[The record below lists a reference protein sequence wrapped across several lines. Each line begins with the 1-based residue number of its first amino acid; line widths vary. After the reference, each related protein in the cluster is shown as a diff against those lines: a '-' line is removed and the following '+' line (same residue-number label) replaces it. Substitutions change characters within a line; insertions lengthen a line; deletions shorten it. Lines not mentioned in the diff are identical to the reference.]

1 MGILKFQY
9 GYSLI
14 SCLPNFLLMKIPNF
28 CCCILF
34 SLAPILTT
42 AQITAPDVK
51 QSQYITVL
59 GIAQDGGYPQAGC
72 IAEHC
77 LRHWRGE
84 EKKRQVVSLGLTDQA
99 SGQNWLFEATP
110 DFTTQL
116 QQLQQASGSSN
127 LSGIFLTHAHMGHY
141 AGLLQLGREAMGAK
155 GMPVY
160 VMPKMKEFLETNA
173 PWSQLVS
180 LGNIKL
186 ILMEQDQPIQLA
198 SNLRVTPLKVP
209 HRDEFSETV
218 GFRIETTEKSLL
230 FIPDIDKWPLWE
242 KDIRAEVARVDV
254 ALLDATFYQE
264 GELPNRNMSEI
275 PHPFVAE
282 TISLF
287 SPLSDSVKR
296 KIKFI
301 HFNHTNPLIFDG
313 PERKTVKN
321 LGYAVATEGERI
333 LLNN

>member
-1 MGILKFQY
+1 MSIRTFW
-9 GYSLI
+9 
-14 SCLPNFLLMKIPNF
+14 F
-28 CCCILF
+28 CCFLVLLPRIL
-34 SLAPILTT
+34 P
-42 AQITAPDVK
+42 AQAPDAAT
-51 QSQYITVL
+51 QSSQYITVL

-72 IAEHC
+72 NQEHC

-84 EKKRQVVSLGLTDQA
+84 EAKRQVVSLGLTDKE

-110 DFTTQL
+110 DFTAQL
-116 QQLQQASGSSN
+116 QQLQLASKSTN

-155 GMPVY
+155 GIPVY
-160 VMPKMKEFLETNA
+160 VMPRMKEFLENNA
-173 PWSQLVS
+173 PWSQLVA

-186 ILMEQDQPIQLA
+186 ILMEPDKPIQLTPTIW
-198 SNLRVTPLKVP
+198 VTPLQVP
-209 HRDEFSETV
+209 HRDEFSEAV
-218 GFRIETTEKSLL
+218 GFRVETSEKSLL

-242 KDIRAEVARVDV
+242 RDIRAEVARVDV

-282 TISLF
+282 TIALF
-287 SPLSDSVKR
+287 SPLPTAEKR

-301 HFNHTNPLIFDG
+301 HFNHTNPLILEG
-313 PERKTVKN
+313 PERNRVKN
-321 LGYAVATEGERI
+321 LGFDVATEGERI
-333 LLNN
+333 HLRN

>member
-1 MGILKFQY
+1 MSIRTFLFY
-9 GYSLI
+9 G
-14 SCLPNFLLMKIPNF
+14 FLLLIPF
-28 CCCILF
+28 MPQ
-34 SLAPILTT
+34 AK
-42 AQITAPDVK
+42 AQDAAS
-51 QSQYITVL
+51 QSSQYITVL

-72 IAEHC
+72 TAEHC

-84 EKKRQVVSLGLTDQA
+84 EAKRHVVSLGLTDQT

-110 DFTTQL
+110 DFTGQL
-116 QQLQQASGSSN
+116 QQLFHASGSNN

-155 GMPVY
+155 GIPVY
-160 VMPKMKEFLETNA
+160 VMPRMKEFLEKNA
-173 PWSQLVS
+173 PWSQLVA

-186 ILMEQDQPIQLA
+186 ILMEQDQPIQLIP
-198 SNLRVTPLKVP
+198 NLRVIPVTVP

-218 GFRIETTEKSLL
+218 GFRVETSEKSLL
-230 FIPDIDKWPLWE
+230 FIPDIDKWPLWK
-242 KDIRAEVARVDV
+242 KDIRTEVARVEV

-282 TISLF
+282 TINLF
-287 SPLSDSVKR
+287 SPLPVTEKW

-301 HFNHTNPLIFDG
+301 HFNHTNPLILEG
-313 PERKTVKN
+313 PERDQVKS
-321 LGYAVATEGERI
+321 LGFDVATEGERI
-333 LLNN
+333 VLKK

>member
-1 MGILKFQY
+1 MSIRMFWFSC
-9 GYSLI
+9 SLM
-14 SCLPNFLLMKIPNF
+14 LLSRVIHAQ
-28 CCCILF
+28 
-34 SLAPILTT
+34 APEGSI
-42 AQITAPDVK
+42 QS
-51 QSQYITVL
+51 SQYITVL

-72 IAEHC
+72 TAEHC

-84 EKKRQVVSLGLTDQA
+84 EDKRHVVSLGLTDQA

-116 QQLQQASGSSN
+116 QQLQQASGSTN

-155 GMPVY
+155 VIPVY
-160 VMPKMKEFLETNA
+160 VMPRMKKFLENNA
-173 PWSQLVS
+173 PWSQLVA

-186 ILMEQDQPIQLA
+186 ILMEQDTPIQLTPT
-198 SNLRVTPLKVP
+198 LRVIPLQVP

-218 GFRIETTEKSLL
+218 GFRIETSEKSLL

-242 KDIRAEVARVDV
+242 KDIRAEVARVEV

-282 TISLF
+282 TIALF
-287 SPLSDSVKR
+287 SPLPAAEKR
-296 KIKFI
+296 KVKFI
-301 HFNHTNPLIFDG
+301 HFNHTNPLMLEG
-313 PERKTVKN
+313 PERDAVKQ
-321 LGYAVATEGERI
+321 LGFEVATEGERI
-333 LLNN
+333 QLKK

>member
-1 MGILKFQY
+1 
-9 GYSLI
+9 
-14 SCLPNFLLMKIPNF
+14 MKSYNF
-28 CCCILF
+28 CCGILF
-34 SLAPILTT
+34 FLAPILTT
-42 AQITAPDVK
+42 AQIKALEEK
-51 QSQYITVL
+51 QSQYVTVL

-72 IAEHC
+72 TAEHC

-110 DFTTQL
+110 DFTAQL
-116 QQLQQASGSSN
+116 QQLQTASGSTN
-127 LSGIFLTHAHMGHY
+127 LSGIFLSHAHMGHY
-141 AGLLQLGREAMGAK
+141 AGLLHLGREAMGAK

-160 VMPKMKEFLETNA
+160 VMPRMKEFLEMNA
-173 PWSQLVS
+173 PWSQLVA

-186 ILMEQDQPIQLA
+186 ILMEQDKPIQLT

-242 KDIRAEVARVDV
+242 KDIRAEVAMVDL

-275 PHPFVAE
+275 PHPFVSE

-287 SPLSDSVKR
+287 SSLSDSEKR
-296 KIKFI
+296 KVKFI
-301 HFNHTNPLIFDG
+301 HFNHTNPLILEG
-313 PERKTVKN
+313 PERDAVKK
-321 LGYAVATEGERI
+321 LGFEVATEGERI
-333 LLNN
+333 QLKN

>member
-1 MGILKFQY
+1 MSIRTFLFY
-9 GYSLI
+9 G
-14 SCLPNFLLMKIPNF
+14 FLL
-28 CCCILF
+28 LF
-34 SLAPILTT
+34 PFMPQAK
-42 AQITAPDVK
+42 AQDAAS
-51 QSQYITVL
+51 QSSQYITVL

-72 IAEHC
+72 TAEHC

-84 EKKRQVVSLGLTDQA
+84 EAKRHVVSLGLTDQT

-110 DFTTQL
+110 DFTGQL
-116 QQLQQASGSSN
+116 QQLFHASGSNN

-155 GMPVY
+155 GIPVY
-160 VMPKMKEFLETNA
+160 VMPRMKEFLEKNA
-173 PWSQLVS
+173 PWSQLVA

-186 ILMEQDQPIQLA
+186 ILMEQDQPIQLIP
-198 SNLRVTPLKVP
+198 NLRVIPVTVP

-218 GFRIETTEKSLL
+218 GFRVETSEKSLL
-230 FIPDIDKWPLWE
+230 FIPDIDKWPLWK
-242 KDIRAEVARVDV
+242 KDIRTEVARVEV

-282 TISLF
+282 TINLF
-287 SPLSDSVKR
+287 SPLPVTEKW

-301 HFNHTNPLIFDG
+301 HFNHTNPLILEG
-313 PERKTVKN
+313 PERDQVKS
-321 LGYAVATEGERI
+321 LGFDVATEGERI
-333 LLNN
+333 VLKK

>member
-1 MGILKFQY
+1 
-9 GYSLI
+9 
-14 SCLPNFLLMKIPNF
+14 MKITNF
-28 CCCILF
+28 YCSILLF
-34 SLAPILTT
+34 LAPILTT
-42 AQITAPDVK
+42 AQIKAPEEK

-72 IAEHC
+72 TAEHC

-84 EKKRQVVSLGLTDQA
+84 EKMRQVVSIGLTDQA

-110 DFTTQL
+110 DFTAQL
-116 QQLQQASGSSN
+116 QQLQQASGSTN

-141 AGLLQLGREAMGAK
+141 AGLLQLGREAMGAQ

-160 VMPKMKEFLETNA
+160 VMPKMKKFLETNA
-173 PWSQLVS
+173 PWSQLVV

-186 ILMEQDQPIQLA
+186 ILIEADKSIQLD

-218 GFRIETTEKSLL
+218 GFRIETAEKSLL
-230 FIPDIDKWPLWE
+230 FIPDIDKWPLWDR
-242 KDIRAEVARVDV
+242 DIRSEVARVNV

-275 PHPFVAE
+275 PHPFVSE

-287 SPLSDSVKR
+287 SPLSESEKR

-301 HFNHTNPLIFDG
+301 HFNHTNPLIFEG
-313 PERKTVKN
+313 PEREQVKN
-321 LGYAVATEGERI
+321 LGFGVATEGERI
-333 LLNN
+333 LLKK

>member
-1 MGILKFQY
+1 
-9 GYSLI
+9 
-14 SCLPNFLLMKIPNF
+14 MKSYNYWG
-28 CCCILF
+28 CILF
-34 SLAPILTT
+34 FLAPILTT
-42 AQITAPDVK
+42 AQIKSPEVK

-72 IAEHC
+72 KAEHC
-77 LRHWRGE
+77 VRHWRGE

-110 DFTTQL
+110 DFTAQL
-116 QQLQQASGSSN
+116 QQLQSASGATN

-141 AGLLQLGREAMGAK
+141 AGLLQLGREAMGAQ

-186 ILMEQDQPIQLA
+186 ILMEEDQPIQLT
-198 SNLRVTPLKVP
+198 SNLRVTPIKVP

-218 GFRIETTEKSLL
+218 GFRIETAEKSLL

-242 KDIRAEVARVDV
+242 RDIRAEVARVDV
-254 ALLDATFYQE
+254 ALLDATFYE
-264 GELPNRNMSEI
+264 DGELPNRNMSEI
-275 PHPFVAE
+275 PHPFVSE

-287 SPLSDSVKR
+287 SPLSESEKR
-296 KIKFI
+296 KVKFI
-301 HFNHTNPLIFDG
+301 HFNHTNPLIFEG
-313 PERKTVKN
+313 PERETVKN
-321 LGYAVATEGERI
+321 LGFGVATEGERI
-333 LLNN
+333 ELKK

>member
-1 MGILKFQY
+1 MKSYNFWCGILF
-9 GYSLI
+9 
-14 SCLPNFLLMKIPNF
+14 FL
-28 CCCILF
+28 
-34 SLAPILTT
+34 SPILTKGQIVVPG
-42 AQITAPDVK
+42 AQ
-51 QSQYITVL
+51 QSQFITVL
-59 GIAQDGGYPQAGC
+59 GIAQDGGYPQVGC
-72 IAEHC
+72 TAEHC

-110 DFTTQL
+110 DFTAQL

-141 AGLLQLGREAMGAK
+141 AGLLQLGREAMGAQ

-186 ILMEQDQPIQLA
+186 ILMEADQPIQLT
-198 SNLRVTPLKVP
+198 SNLRVIPLKVP

-218 GFRIETTEKSLL
+218 GFRIETAEKSLL
-230 FIPDIDKWPLWE
+230 FIPDIDKWPLWDR
-242 KDIRAEVARVDV
+242 DIRAEVARVDV
-254 ALLDATFYQE
+254 ALLDATFYKD

-287 SPLSDSVKR
+287 SSLSEGEKR
-296 KIKFI
+296 KVKFI
-301 HFNHTNPLIFDG
+301 HFNHTNPLIFEG
-313 PERKTVKN
+313 PERKQVKN
-321 LGYAVATEGERI
+321 LGFGVATEGERI
-333 LLNN
+333 ELKY

>member
-1 MGILKFQY
+1 
-9 GYSLI
+9 
-14 SCLPNFLLMKIPNF
+14 MKITNF
-28 CCCILF
+28 YCSIVF
-34 SLAPILTT
+34 FLAPILTT
-42 AQITAPDVK
+42 AQIKAPEEK
-51 QSQYITVL
+51 QSQFITVL

-84 EKKRQVVSLGLTDQA
+84 EEKRQVVSLGLTDQA

-110 DFTTQL
+110 DFTAQL
-116 QQLQQASGSSN
+116 QQLQQASGSTN

-141 AGLLQLGREAMGAK
+141 AGLLQLGREAMGAQ

-186 ILMEQDQPIQLA
+186 VVIEADMPIQLA
-198 SNLRVTPLKVP
+198 PNLRVIPLKVP

-218 GFRIETTEKSLL
+218 GFRIETAEKSLL

-242 KDIRAEVARVDV
+242 RDIRAEVARVDV
-254 ALLDATFYQE
+254 ALLDATFYE
-264 GELPNRNMSEI
+264 DGELPNRNMSEI
-275 PHPFVAE
+275 PHPFVSE

-287 SPLSDSVKR
+287 SPLSESERR
-296 KIKFI
+296 KVKFI
-301 HFNHTNPLIFDG
+301 HFNHTNPLIFEG
-313 PERKTVKN
+313 PERKQVKN
-321 LGYAVATEGERI
+321 LGFEVATEGERI
-333 LLNN
+333 QLKK

>member
-1 MGILKFQY
+1 MSIRMFWF
-9 GYSLI
+9 
-14 SCLPNFLLMKIPNF
+14 SCFLLLLPRVIHAQ
-28 CCCILF
+28 
-34 SLAPILTT
+34 APEGSI
-42 AQITAPDVK
+42 QS
-51 QSQYITVL
+51 SQYITVL

-72 IAEHC
+72 TAEHC

-84 EKKRQVVSLGLTDQA
+84 EDKRHVVSLGLTDQA
-99 SGQNWLFEATP
+99 SGQNWLFEATS

-116 QQLQQASGSSN
+116 QQLQQASGSTN

-155 GMPVY
+155 GIPVY
-160 VMPKMKEFLETNA
+160 VMPRMKKFLENNA
-173 PWSQLVS
+173 PWSQLVA

-186 ILMEQDQPIQLA
+186 ILMEQDKPIQLTPT
-198 SNLRVTPLKVP
+198 LRVIPLQVP

-218 GFRIETTEKSLL
+218 GFRIETSEKSLL

-242 KDIRAEVARVDV
+242 KDIRAEVARVEV

-282 TISLF
+282 TIALF
-287 SPLSDSVKR
+287 SPLPAAEKR
-296 KIKFI
+296 KVKFI
-301 HFNHTNPLIFDG
+301 HFNHTNPLMLEG
-313 PERKTVKN
+313 PERDAVKQ
-321 LGYAVATEGERI
+321 LGFEVATEGERI
-333 LLNN
+333 VLKK

>member
-1 MGILKFQY
+1 MKSYNLWCGILF
-9 GYSLI
+9 
-14 SCLPNFLLMKIPNF
+14 FLT
-28 CCCILF
+28 
-34 SLAPILTT
+34 PILTMG
-42 AQITAPDVK
+42 QIAVPRVQ

-72 IAEHC
+72 TAEHC
-77 LRHWRGE
+77 QRHWRGE
-84 EKKRQVVSLGLTDQA
+84 ERKRQVVSLGLTDQA

-110 DFTTQL
+110 DFTAQL

-141 AGLLQLGREAMGAK
+141 AGLLQLGREAMGAQ

-160 VMPKMKEFLETNA
+160 VMPKMKAFLETNA

-186 ILMEQDQPIQLA
+186 ILMEADIPIQLA
-198 SNLRVTPLKVP
+198 TDLRVTPLKVP

-218 GFRIETTEKSLL
+218 GFRIETAEKSLL
-230 FIPDIDKWPLWE
+230 FIPDIDKWPLWDR
-242 KDIRAEVARVDV
+242 DIRTEVARVDV

-275 PHPFVAE
+275 PHPFVSE

-287 SPLSDSVKR
+287 SLLSEREKR
-296 KIKFI
+296 KVKFI
-301 HFNHTNPLIFDG
+301 HFNHTNPLIFEG
-313 PERKTVKN
+313 PEREQVKK

-333 LLNN
+333 ELKK

>member
-1 MGILKFQY
+1 MSIRMFWFSC
-9 GYSLI
+9 SLM
-14 SCLPNFLLMKIPNF
+14 LLSRI
-28 CCCILF
+28 IHAQ
-34 SLAPILTT
+34 APEGSI
-42 AQITAPDVK
+42 QS
-51 QSQYITVL
+51 SQYITVL

-72 IAEHC
+72 TAEHC

-84 EKKRQVVSLGLTDQA
+84 EDKRHVVSLGLTDQA

-116 QQLQQASGSSN
+116 QQLQQASGSTN

-155 GMPVY
+155 GIPVY
-160 VMPKMKEFLETNA
+160 VMPRMKKFLENNA
-173 PWSQLVS
+173 PWSQLVA

-186 ILMEQDQPIQLA
+186 ILMEQDTPIQLTPT
-198 SNLRVTPLKVP
+198 LRVIPLQVP

-218 GFRIETTEKSLL
+218 GFRIETSEKSLL

-242 KDIRAEVARVDV
+242 KDIRAEVARVEV

-282 TISLF
+282 TIALF
-287 SPLSDSVKR
+287 SPLPAAEKR
-296 KIKFI
+296 KVKFI
-301 HFNHTNPLIFDG
+301 HFNHTNPLMLEG
-313 PERKTVKN
+313 PERDAVKQ
-321 LGYAVATEGERI
+321 LGFEVATEGERI
-333 LLNN
+333 QLKK

>member
-1 MGILKFQY
+1 M
-9 GYSLI
+9 
-14 SCLPNFLLMKIPNF
+14 LLSRI
-28 CCCILF
+28 IH
-34 SLAPILTT
+34 
-42 AQITAPDVK
+42 AQTPDGSI
-51 QSQYITVL
+51 QSSQYITVL

-72 IAEHC
+72 TAEHC

-84 EKKRQVVSLGLTDQA
+84 EDKRHVVSLGLTDQA

-116 QQLQQASGSSN
+116 QQLQQASGSTN

-155 GMPVY
+155 GIPVY
-160 VMPKMKEFLETNA
+160 VMPRMKKFLENNA
-173 PWSQLVS
+173 PWSQLVA

-186 ILMEQDQPIQLA
+186 ILMEQDKPIQLTPT
-198 SNLRVTPLKVP
+198 LRVIPLQVP

-218 GFRIETTEKSLL
+218 GFRIETSEKSLL

-242 KDIRAEVARVDV
+242 KDIRAEVARVEV

-282 TISLF
+282 TIALF
-287 SPLSDSVKR
+287 SPLPAAEKR
-296 KIKFI
+296 KVKFV
-301 HFNHTNPLIFDG
+301 HFNHTNPLMLEG
-313 PERKTVKN
+313 PERDAVKQ
-321 LGYAVATEGERI
+321 LGFEVATEGERI
-333 LLNN
+333 VLKK

>member
-1 MGILKFQY
+1 MSIRTIWF
-9 GYSLI
+9 
-14 SCLPNFLLMKIPNF
+14 CCFLLLLPRFIH
-28 CCCILF
+28 
-34 SLAPILTT
+34 
-42 AQITAPDVK
+42 AQAPDAAT
-51 QSQYITVL
+51 QSSQYITVL

-72 IAEHC
+72 SAEHC

-84 EKKRQVVSLGLTDQA
+84 EEKRHVVSLGLTDQA

-116 QQLQQASGSSN
+116 QQLHQASGSTN
-127 LSGIFLTHAHMGHY
+127 LTGIFLTHAHMGHY

-160 VMPKMKEFLETNA
+160 VMPRMKDFLETNA
-173 PWSQLVS
+173 PWSQLVT

-186 ILMEQDQPIQLA
+186 ILMEPDQPIQLTP
-198 SNLRVTPLKVP
+198 NLRVIPLKVP

-218 GFRIETTEKSLL
+218 GFRIETSEKSLL
-230 FIPDIDKWPLWE
+230 FIPDIDKWPLW
-242 KDIRAEVARVDV
+242 KRDIRTEVARVDV

-282 TISLF
+282 TITLF
-287 SPLSDSVKR
+287 SPLPATEKR
-296 KIKFI
+296 KVKFI
-301 HFNHTNPLIFDG
+301 HFNHTNPLMLEGAEQD
-313 PERKTVKN
+313 TVKK
-321 LGYAVATEGERI
+321 LGFEVATEGERI
-333 LLNN
+333 LLKK

>member
-1 MGILKFQY
+1 
-9 GYSLI
+9 
-14 SCLPNFLLMKIPNF
+14 MKIPNF
-28 CCCILF
+28 YCCILF

-42 AQITAPDVK
+42 AQITAPDVT

-173 PWSQLVS
+173 
-180 LGNIKL
+180 
-186 ILMEQDQPIQLA
+186 
-198 SNLRVTPLKVP
+198 
-209 HRDEFSETV
+209 H
-218 GFRIETTEKSLL
+218 
-230 FIPDIDKWPLWE
+230 
-242 KDIRAEVARVDV
+242 
-254 ALLDATFYQE
+254 
-264 GELPNRNMSEI
+264 
-275 PHPFVAE
+275 
-282 TISLF
+282 
-287 SPLSDSVKR
+287 
-296 KIKFI
+296 
-301 HFNHTNPLIFDG
+301 
-313 PERKTVKN
+313 
-321 LGYAVATEGERI
+321 
-333 LLNN
+333 

>member
-1 MGILKFQY
+1 MLALNSVTMFIRTFWFCFSLVVFPGILQ
-9 GYSLI
+9 GQA
-14 SCLPNFLLMKIPNF
+14 PE
-28 CCCILF
+28 
-34 SLAPILTT
+34 LAT
-42 AQITAPDVK
+42 QS
-51 QSQYITVL
+51 SQYITVL

-72 IAEHC
+72 TAEHC
-77 LRHWRGE
+77 QRHWRGE
-84 EKKRQVVSLGLTDQA
+84 EAKRHVVSLGLTDQA

-110 DFTTQL
+110 DFTAQF
-116 QQLQQASGSSN
+116 QQLQQASGSTN

-141 AGLLQLGREAMGAK
+141 VGLLQLGREAMGAK

-160 VMPKMKEFLETNA
+160 VMPRMKEFLENNA
-173 PWSQLVS
+173 PWSQLVA

-186 ILMEQDQPIQLA
+186 ISIAEDQPIQLT

-209 HRDEFSETV
+209 HRDEFSETI
-218 GFRIETTEKSLL
+218 GFRIETSEKSLL

-242 KDIRAEVARVDV
+242 RDIRAEVARVDV

-282 TISLF
+282 TINLF
-287 SPLSDSVKR
+287 SPLPATEKR

-301 HFNHTNPLIFDG
+301 HFNHTNPLILEG
-313 PERKTVKN
+313 PERMAVKN
-321 LGYAVATEGERI
+321 LYFDVATEGERI
-333 LLNN
+333 VLKK

>member
-1 MGILKFQY
+1 MSIRMFWFSC
-9 GYSLI
+9 SLM
-14 SCLPNFLLMKIPNF
+14 LLSRVIH
-28 CCCILF
+28 
-34 SLAPILTT
+34 
-42 AQITAPDVK
+42 AQALEGSI
-51 QSQYITVL
+51 QSSQYITVL

-72 IAEHC
+72 TAEHC

-84 EKKRQVVSLGLTDQA
+84 EDKRHVVSLGLTDQA

-116 QQLQQASGSSN
+116 QQLQQASGSTN

-155 GMPVY
+155 GIPVY
-160 VMPKMKEFLETNA
+160 VMPRMKKFLESNA
-173 PWSQLVS
+173 PWSQLVA

-186 ILMEQDQPIQLA
+186 ILMEQDKPIQLTPT
-198 SNLRVTPLKVP
+198 LRVRPLQVP

-218 GFRIETTEKSLL
+218 GFRIETSEKSLL

-242 KDIRAEVARVDV
+242 KDIRAEVARVEV

-282 TISLF
+282 TIALF
-287 SPLSDSVKR
+287 SPLPAAEKR
-296 KIKFI
+296 KVKFI
-301 HFNHTNPLIFDG
+301 HFNHTNPLMLEG
-313 PERKTVKN
+313 PERDAVKQ
-321 LGYAVATEGERI
+321 LGFEVATEGERI
-333 LLNN
+333 VLKK

>member
-1 MGILKFQY
+1 MSMRTFW
-9 GYSLI
+9 
-14 SCLPNFLLMKIPNF
+14 
-28 CCCILF
+28 CIF
-34 SLAPILTT
+34 SLVILPIVLQAQDQDGAAQSSAYLT
-42 AQITAPDVK
+42 I
-51 QSQYITVL
+51 L

-72 IAEHC
+72 QEEHC
-77 LRHWRGE
+77 QRHWRGE
-84 EKKRQVVSLGLTDQA
+84 EAKRHVVSLGLTDQA

-110 DFTTQL
+110 DFTAQL
-116 QQLQQASGSSN
+116 HQLQQASGTTN

-160 VMPKMKEFLETNA
+160 VMPRMKEFLEKNA
-173 PWSQLVS
+173 PWSQLVT

-186 ILMEQDQPIQLA
+186 ITMEQDKSIQLTPT
-198 SNLRVTPLKVP
+198 LRVTPLLVP

-218 GFRIETTEKSLL
+218 GFRVETSEKSLL

-282 TISLF
+282 TMALF
-287 SPLSDSVKR
+287 SLLPAAKKR

-301 HFNHTNPLIFDG
+301 HFNHTNPLLLEG
-313 PERKTVKN
+313 PEREAVKK
-321 LGYAVATEGERI
+321 LGFQVATEGERI
-333 LLNN
+333 ELRN

>member
-1 MGILKFQY
+1 MTRSICTFW
-9 GYSLI
+9 
-14 SCLPNFLLMKIPNF
+14 F
-28 CCCILF
+28 CF
-34 SLAPILTT
+34 SLLLLPRIIR
-42 AQITAPDVK
+42 AQAPDQVTPS
-51 QSQYITVL
+51 SQFITVL

-72 IAEHC
+72 QEEHC

-84 EKKRQVVSLGLTDQA
+84 EAKRHVVSLGLTDQA
-99 SGQNWLFEATP
+99 SVQNWLFEATP
-110 DFTTQL
+110 DLTTQL
-116 QQLQQASGSSN
+116 QQLQQASGISN

-141 AGLLQLGREAMGAK
+141 SGLLQLGREAMGAK
-155 GMPVY
+155 GMPIY
-160 VMPKMKEFLETNA
+160 VMPRMKEFLETNA

-186 ILMEQDQPIQLA
+186 ILMEQDQPIDLT

-218 GFRIETTEKSLL
+218 GFRIETSEKSLL
-230 FIPDIDKWPLWE
+230 FIPDIDKWPLWDR
-242 KDIRAEVARVDV
+242 DIRIEVARVDF

-282 TISLF
+282 TIALF
-287 SPLSDSVKR
+287 SPLPTAEKW

-301 HFNHTNPLIFDG
+301 HFNHTNPLLLEG
-313 PERKTVKN
+313 PERDAVKK
-321 LGYAVATEGERI
+321 LGFQVATEGERI
-333 LLNN
+333 VLKK

>member
-1 MGILKFQY
+1 
-9 GYSLI
+9 
-14 SCLPNFLLMKIPNF
+14 MKSYKYWS
-28 CCCILF
+28 CILF
-34 SLAPILTT
+34 FLTPILGKGQIVVPG
-42 AQITAPDVK
+42 AQ

-72 IAEHC
+72 NQEHC

-84 EKKRQVVSLGLTDQA
+84 EEKRHVVSLGLTDQA
-99 SGQNWLFEATP
+99 SGHNWLFEATP
-110 DFTTQL
+110 DFTAQL
-116 QQLQQASGSSN
+116 QQLHHASGSSN

-160 VMPKMKEFLETNA
+160 VMPRMKEFLEKNA
-173 PWSQLVS
+173 PWSQLVA

-186 ILMEQDQPIQLA
+186 ILMEQDQPIQLT

-218 GFRIETTEKSLL
+218 GFRVETGEKSLL

-264 GELPNRNMSEI
+264 GELPNRNMAEI

-282 TISLF
+282 TITLF
-287 SPLSDSVKR
+287 SPLPAAEKR
-296 KIKFI
+296 KVKFI
-301 HFNHTNPLIFDG
+301 HFNHTNPLILEG
-313 PERKTVKN
+313 PERDKVKSMGFD
-321 LGYAVATEGERI
+321 LATEGERI
-333 LLNN
+333 VLKK

>member
-1 MGILKFQY
+1 MSIRTIWFC
-9 GYSLI
+9 YSLMLLPGI
-14 SCLPNFLLMKIPNF
+14 SF
-28 CCCILF
+28 
-34 SLAPILTT
+34 
-42 AQITAPDVK
+42 AQAPDAATNS
-51 QSQYITVL
+51 SQYITVL

-72 IAEHC
+72 NQEHC

-84 EKKRQVVSLGLTDQA
+84 EEKRHVVSLGLTDQE

-110 DFTTQL
+110 DFTAQL
-116 QQLQQASGSSN
+116 QQLQQASGSTN

-141 AGLLQLGREAMGAK
+141 VGLLQLGREAMGAK

-160 VMPKMKEFLETNA
+160 VMPRMKEFLETNA
-173 PWSQLVS
+173 PWSQLVA

-186 ILMEQDQPIQLA
+186 ILMEQDQPIQLT
-198 SNLRVTPLKVP
+198 SNLRVIPLKVP

-218 GFRIETTEKSLL
+218 GFRIETSEKSLL

-282 TISLF
+282 TITLF
-287 SPLSDSVKR
+287 SPLPAAEKR
-296 KIKFI
+296 KVKFI
-301 HFNHTNPLIFDG
+301 HFNHTNPLILEG
-313 PERKTVKN
+313 HERDAVKK
-321 LGYAVATEGERI
+321 LGFELATEGERI
-333 LLNN
+333 VLKK

>member
-1 MGILKFQY
+1 MKSYNFWCGILF
-9 GYSLI
+9 
-14 SCLPNFLLMKIPNF
+14 FL
-28 CCCILF
+28 
-34 SLAPILTT
+34 SPILTKGQIVVPG
-42 AQITAPDVK
+42 AQ
-51 QSQYITVL
+51 QSQFITVL

-72 IAEHC
+72 TAEHC

-110 DFTTQL
+110 DFTAQL

-141 AGLLQLGREAMGAK
+141 AGLLQLGREAMGAQ

-186 ILMEQDQPIQLA
+186 ILMEEDKPIQLA

-218 GFRIETTEKSLL
+218 GFRIETAEKSLL
-230 FIPDIDKWPLWE
+230 FIPDIDKWPLWDR
-242 KDIRAEVARVDV
+242 DIRTEVARVDV

-275 PHPFVAE
+275 PHPFVSE

-287 SPLSDSVKR
+287 SLLSEREKR
-296 KIKFI
+296 KVKFI
-301 HFNHTNPLIFDG
+301 HFNHTNPLIFEG
-313 PERKTVKN
+313 PEREQVKK

-333 LLNN
+333 ELKK

>member
-1 MGILKFQY
+1 
-9 GYSLI
+9 
-14 SCLPNFLLMKIPNF
+14 MKSYNYWG
-28 CCCILF
+28 CILF
-34 SLAPILTT
+34 FLAPILTKGQIAVPG
-42 AQITAPDVK
+42 AQ

-72 IAEHC
+72 KAEHC

-110 DFTTQL
+110 DFTAQL

-141 AGLLQLGREAMGAK
+141 AGLLSLGREAMGAQ
-155 GMPVY
+155 GMQVY

-186 ILMEQDQPIQLA
+186 ILMEEDQPIQLT
-198 SNLRVTPLKVP
+198 SNLRVTPIKVP

-218 GFRIETTEKSLL
+218 GFRIETSEKSLL

-242 KDIRAEVARVDV
+242 RDIRTEVARVDV

-264 GELPNRNMSEI
+264 GELPNRDMREI

-287 SPLSDSVKR
+287 SPLSESEKR

-301 HFNHTNPLIFDG
+301 HFNHTNPLIFEG
-313 PERKTVKN
+313 PERAAVKN
-321 LGYAVATEGERI
+321 LGFDVATEGERI
-333 LLNN
+333 QLKK

>member
-1 MGILKFQY
+1 
-9 GYSLI
+9 
-14 SCLPNFLLMKIPNF
+14 MKITNF
-28 CCCILF
+28 YCSILF
-34 SLAPILTT
+34 FLAPIFTEG
-42 AQITAPDVK
+42 QITAPETK

-72 IAEHC
+72 TAEHC

-84 EKKRQVVSLGLTDQA
+84 VAKRQVVSLGLTDQA

-110 DFTTQL
+110 DFTAQL
-116 QQLQQASGSSN
+116 QQLQLASESTN

-155 GMPVY
+155 GIPVY
-160 VMPKMKEFLETNA
+160 VMPRMKEFLETNA
-173 PWSQLVS
+173 PWSQLVA

-186 ILMEQDQPIQLA
+186 IFMEPDKPIQLTPTI
-198 SNLRVTPLKVP
+198 RVTPLQGP

-218 GFRIETTEKSLL
+218 GFRVETSEKSLL

-242 KDIRAEVARVDV
+242 RDIRAEVARVDV

-282 TISLF
+282 TIALF
-287 SPLSDSVKR
+287 SPLPTAEKR

-301 HFNHTNPLIFDG
+301 HFNHTNPLILEG
-313 PERKTVKN
+313 SERNRVKN
-321 LGYAVATEGERI
+321 LGFDVATEGERI
-333 LLNN
+333 HLRN

>member
-1 MGILKFQY
+1 MSIRMFWFSC
-9 GYSLI
+9 SLM
-14 SCLPNFLLMKIPNF
+14 LLSRVIHAQ
-28 CCCILF
+28 
-34 SLAPILTT
+34 APEGSI
-42 AQITAPDVK
+42 QS
-51 QSQYITVL
+51 SQYITVL

-72 IAEHC
+72 TAEHC

-84 EKKRQVVSLGLTDQA
+84 EDKRHVVSLGLTDQA
-99 SGQNWLFEATP
+99 SEQNWLFEATP

-116 QQLQQASGSSN
+116 QQLQQASGSTN

-155 GMPVY
+155 GIPVY
-160 VMPKMKEFLETNA
+160 VMPRMKKFLENNA
-173 PWSQLVS
+173 PWSQLVA

-186 ILMEQDQPIQLA
+186 ILMEQDKPIQLTPT
-198 SNLRVTPLKVP
+198 LRVRPLQVP

-218 GFRIETTEKSLL
+218 GFRIETSEKSLL

-242 KDIRAEVARVDV
+242 KDIRAEVARVEV

-282 TISLF
+282 TIALF
-287 SPLSDSVKR
+287 SPLPAAEKR
-296 KIKFI
+296 KVKFI
-301 HFNHTNPLIFDG
+301 HFNHTNPLMLEG
-313 PERKTVKN
+313 PERDAVKQ
-321 LGYAVATEGERI
+321 LGFEVATEGER
-333 LLNN
+333 

>member
-1 MGILKFQY
+1 MSIRMFWFSC
-9 GYSLI
+9 SLM
-14 SCLPNFLLMKIPNF
+14 LLSRVIHAQ
-28 CCCILF
+28 
-34 SLAPILTT
+34 APEGSI
-42 AQITAPDVK
+42 QS
-51 QSQYITVL
+51 SQYITVL

-72 IAEHC
+72 TAEHC

-84 EKKRQVVSLGLTDQA
+84 EDKRHVVSLGLTDQA
-99 SGQNWLFEATP
+99 SVQNWLFEATP

-116 QQLQQASGSSN
+116 QQLQQASGSTN

-155 GMPVY
+155 GIPVY
-160 VMPKMKEFLETNA
+160 VMPRMKKFLENNA
-173 PWSQLVS
+173 PWSQLVA

-186 ILMEQDQPIQLA
+186 ILMEQDKPIQLTPT
-198 SNLRVTPLKVP
+198 LRVRPLQVP

-218 GFRIETTEKSLL
+218 GFRIETSEKSLL

-242 KDIRAEVARVDV
+242 KDIRAEVARVEV

-282 TISLF
+282 TIALF
-287 SPLSDSVKR
+287 SPLPAAEKR
-296 KIKFI
+296 KVKFI
-301 HFNHTNPLIFDG
+301 HFNHTNPLMLEG
-313 PERKTVKN
+313 PERDAVKQ
-321 LGYAVATEGERI
+321 LGFEVATEGERI
-333 LLNN
+333 QLKK